1 MDIESI
7 YDVYLQHPVISTD
20 SRNVPA
26 GCMFFALRGEHF
38 NGNDYIPDALAQG
51 AAYAITDDPARK
63 NHPQCIFTEDV
74 LNCLQQL
81 AARHRL
87 SFSIPFVA
95 ICGSNGKTTTK
106 ELAAAVLSSRYHVFA
121 TKGNLNNHIGV
132 PLSLL
137 SVTKEH
143 EIAIIEIGAN
153 HARETYD
160 LCRMARPTHGILTN
174 NGKDHLEGFGSIEG
188 VRKANAELYDYLRE
202 TGGIAFLDISQPD
215 LVEDAAGLETFTYGF
230 SATADVK
237 AQNTTQGIYAAIQ
250 LENIAVQSHLAG
262 GLNAVNLLAAASIG
276 TYFSVPAEKIK
287 TALENYVPSMNRSQV
302 LEKNGITFIA
312 DAYNANPSSM
322 ELALK
327 DFLQLPGKPK
337 GVILG
342 DMREM
347 GDHSDREHTDLVHF
361 LQSAGFDKVILVGT
375 EFTKAAKDSG
385 FTCFPDSGEAARW
398 FSAQDFTGWTW
409 LLKGSRG
416 IRLEK
421 IFTE

>member
-20 SRNVPA
+20 SRNVPK

-38 NGNDYIPDALAQG
+38 NGNNYIPDALARG
-51 AAYAITDDPARK
+51 AAYAVTDDPARK
-63 NHPQCIFTEDV
+63 DQPLCIFTDDV
-74 LNCLQQL
+74 LICLQQL
-81 AARHRL
+81 AARHRK
-87 SFSIPFVA
+87 SFTIPFVA

-106 ELAAAVLSSRYHVFA
+106 ELTAAVLSSQYHIFA

-160 LCRMARPTHGILTN
+160 LCQMACPTHGIVTN

-202 TGGIAFLDISQPD
+202 TGGTAFLDISQPD
-215 LVEDAAGLETFTYGF
+215 LVEDAAGLKTFTYGF
-230 SATADVK
+230 SANADVS
-237 AQNTTQGIYAAIQ
+237 AHNATQGIYAAIQ
-250 LENIAVQSHLAG
+250 FENIPVQSHLAG
-262 GLNAVNLLAAASIG
+262 GLNAVNLLAAACIG
-276 TYFSVPAEKIK
+276 TFFSVPAEKIK
-287 TALENYVPSMNRSQV
+287 TALEHYVPSMNRSQV
-302 LEKNGITFIA
+302 LKKNGITFIA

-327 DFLQLPGKPK
+327 DFLLLPGKPK

-347 GDHSDREHTDLVHF
+347 GEHSDREHTEMVHF
-361 LQSAGFDKVILVGT
+361 LQSAGFDKVVLVGA

-398 FSAQDFTGWTW
+398 FSSQDFTGWTW